1 MQLEKLCSSIVYMKS
16 QVKDKCKLKK
26 SNPSIYFLTTLSCN
40 GSFHLCQDSYFSQN
54 FIFNCNTEKE
64 SNRNSSF
71 QKITNSLHFKTDY
84 LCLKI
89 IYNFKYG
96 TDKKHPCITVL
107 TKNIKYVVLEVK
119 RL

>member
-1 MQLEKLCSSIVYMKS
+1 MKP
-16 QVKDKCKLKK
+16 QVKDKGKLKK

-71 QKITNSLHFKTDY
+71 QEITNSLHFKTDY

-107 TKNIKYVVLEVK
+107 TKNIKYVVSEVK

>member
-1 MQLEKLCSSIVYMKS
+1 MQLEKLCSSIVYMKP
-16 QVKDKCKLKK
+16 QVKDKGKLKK
-26 SNPSIYFLTTLSCN
+26 IQPFYIFSQHFLAMEVFIFVRTVI
-40 GSFHLCQDSYFSQN
+40 FSQN

-64 SNRNSSF
+64 SNRNSLF
-71 QKITNSLHFKTDY
+71 QEITNSLHFITDY

-107 TKNIKYVVLEVK
+107 TKNIKYVVSEVK